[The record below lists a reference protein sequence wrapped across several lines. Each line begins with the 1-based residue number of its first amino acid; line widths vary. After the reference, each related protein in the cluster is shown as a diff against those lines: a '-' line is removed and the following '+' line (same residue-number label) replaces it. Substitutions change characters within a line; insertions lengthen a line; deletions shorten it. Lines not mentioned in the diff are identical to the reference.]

1 MRAIRMSGLMPG
13 GMNGVKLAREI
24 RRRNPRLAVMLST
37 AYPVSAREAE
47 AEAEG
52 IPVLLKPYSIETLSN
67 VLRRRLH

>member
-13 GMNGVKLAREI
+13 GMNGVVLAREI

-47 AEAEG
+47 AEG

>member
-13 GMNGVKLAREI
+13 GMNGVELAREI

-37 AYPVSAREAE
+37 AYPVS
-47 AEAEG
+47 AEG